1 MVYSS
6 KYELSVS
13 RLVRDFSHKAYIA
26 LEQSSVLRFEK
37 DGYVWLCRGRTNL
50 KDHLTWIKYDL
61 NNTWL
66 GLL

>member
-1 MVYSS
+1 MMVYSS

-37 DGYVWLCRGRTNL
+37 DGYV
-50 KDHLTWIKYDL
+50 
-61 NNTWL
+61 
-66 GLL
+66 